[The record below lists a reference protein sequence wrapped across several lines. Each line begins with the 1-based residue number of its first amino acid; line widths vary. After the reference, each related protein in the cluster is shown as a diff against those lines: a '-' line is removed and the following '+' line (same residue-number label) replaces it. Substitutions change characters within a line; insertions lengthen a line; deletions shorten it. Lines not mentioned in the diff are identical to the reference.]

1 MKHLLL
7 FLLIS
12 SPARAQ
18 SDSVR
23 YDKWIGWVTPTTL
36 INLYHPA
43 IDIGV
48 EYNPGKKTAYIL
60 NSGLD
65 IAPRAIK
72 AYNNQHHRYIK
83 LGIKQYG
90 KEKLSSG
97 YAMAELGLFHLRH
110 YGKEVTLVTNDPRDY
125 QPANAR
131 FHEFLLRPG
140 VIVGG
145 KIKIGKSARMD
156 IFTGLGIRMGI
167 RKHKRVDELTFSQR
181 AYSSF
186 HGMIDPSDR
195 IALADAEGWNS
206 VKRRTYFTL
215 GIRFGKSFSSGFKT
229 AE

>member
-1 MKHLLL
+1 MLRLLL
-7 FLLIS
+7 FLSIS
-12 SPARAQ
+12 SSAFAQ
-18 SDSVR
+18 ADSVR
-23 YDKWIGWVTPTTL
+23 YDKWIGWITPTTL

-65 IAPRAIK
+65 IAPRAMK
-72 AYNNQHHRYIK
+72 AYHNQHHRYIK

-90 KEKLSSG
+90 QKKPSSG

-110 YGKEVTLVTNDPRDY
+110 YGKEVSWITNDPRDY

-131 FHEFLLRPG
+131 FHEFLLKPG

-145 KIKIGKSARMD
+145 KIKVGKNARMD
-156 IFTGLGIRMGI
+156 IFTGLGVRIGV
-167 RKHKRVDELTFSQR
+167 RKHKIVDEFSFPKR

-195 IALADAEGWNS
+195 IAISNSEGWTN
-206 VKRRTYFTL
+206 VKPRPYFTL
-215 GIRFGKSFSSGFKT
+215 GIRFGKSFKTISSPI
-229 AE
+229 

>member
-12 SPARAQ
+12 SPVCAQ

-23 YDKWIGWVTPTTL
+23 YDKWIGWIMPTTL

-65 IAPRAIK
+65 IAPRAMK
-72 AYNNQHHRYIK
+72 AYHNQHHRYIK

-90 KEKLSSG
+90 REKLSSG

-110 YGKEVTLVTNDPRDY
+110 YGKSVSWSNKDPIDY
-125 QPANAR
+125 QFVNAR
-131 FHEFLLRPG
+131 FLEFLLKPG

-145 KIKIGKSARMD
+145 KIKVGKNARMD
-156 IFTGLGIRMGI
+156 IFTGLGVRIGI
-167 RKHKRVDELTFSQR
+167 RKHKIVDEFRFPKR

-186 HGMIDPSDR
+186 HGMIDPSDN
-195 IALADAEGWNS
+195 IAISNSEGWTN
-206 VKRRTYFTL
+206 VKPRPYFTL
-215 GIRFGKSFSSGFKT
+215 GIRFGKSFKTISSPI
-229 AE
+229 

>member
-1 MKHLLL
+1 MLRSIL
-7 FLLIS
+7 FLFIS
-12 SPARAQ
+12 SSVFAQ
-18 SDSVR
+18 PDSVR
-23 YDKWIGWVTPTTL
+23 YDKWIGWITPTTL

-48 EYNPGKKTAYIL
+48 EYNPGKKTAFIV

-65 IAPRAIK
+65 IAPRAMK
-72 AYNNQHHRYIK
+72 AYHNQHHRYLK
-83 LGIKQYG
+83 LGVKQYTS
-90 KEKLSSG
+90 KKPSSG

-110 YGKEVTLVTNDPRDY
+110 YGKEVSLITNDPRDY

-131 FHEFLLRPG
+131 FHEFLLKPG

-145 KIKIGKSARMD
+145 KIKIGKNARMD

-167 RKHKRVDELTFSQR
+167 RKHKLVDELNFSQR

-186 HGMIDPSDR
+186 HGMIDPADR
-195 IALADAEGWNS
+195 IVLADAEGWNS

-215 GIRFGKSFSSGFKT
+215 GIRFGRSFSSGFKT
-229 AE
+229 VE

>member
-1 MKHLLL
+1 MLRILLL
-7 FLLIS
+7 LSIS
-12 SPARAQ
+12 SSVFAQ
-18 SDSVR
+18 ADSVR
-23 YDKWIGWVTPTTL
+23 YDKWIGWITPTTL

-65 IAPRAIK
+65 IAPRAMK
-72 AYNNQHHRYIK
+72 AYHNQHHRYIK

-90 KEKLSSG
+90 REKLSSG

-110 YGKEVTLVTNDPRDY
+110 YGKSVSWSNKDPIDY
-125 QPANAR
+125 QSVNAR
-131 FHEFLLRPG
+131 FHEFLLKPG

-145 KIKIGKSARMD
+145 KIKVGKNARMD
-156 IFTGLGIRMGI
+156 IFTGLGVRIGV
-167 RKHKRVDELTFSQR
+167 RKHKIVDEFSFTKR

-195 IALADAEGWNS
+195 IAISNSEGWTN
-206 VKRRTYFTL
+206 VKPRPYFTL
-215 GIRFGKSFSSGFKT
+215 GIRFGKSFKTISSPI
-229 AE
+229 